1 MKRSLM
7 LVVLLAAPGGAQG
20 WTPEELWELWPDAR
34 YVETAAPCLRPDAL
48 SGRLAELAQ
57 EHDGQLDLEVVGQSV
72 EGRDIHLL
80 TLGRGESKV
89 LLWSQ
94 MHGDEPSSTPA
105 LLDFIDFL
113 LDRQAG
119 DAAARLVLDELTLLV
134 VPMLNPD
141 GAERYERR
149 NAQGIDINR
158 DARHLA
164 TPEGRI
170 LKQLRDT
177 HEPMLG
183 FNLHDQNR
191 RTMVGDTGVLASAA
205 VLAVA
210 GDAEGTI
217 TPGRMRAKRA
227 STAVVEAVTPF
238 FPGGV
243 ARYDEDWNPRAFGD
257 NITAWGTPVVLIESG
272 GLPPGRPFTDLTRFN
287 FVALLRVLEDLA
299 RDDLARHDPAVYDGL
314 PRNESDARV
323 DVAVRGGEVL
333 QPGAGPAYRADLAFF
348 LRRDDRAMA
357 DCSGHDAGGSSIAE
371 IGDTHHLSAERA
383 VDAEGDRLL
392 APFQAGVDGWA
403 ARRWLTPSA
412 LERLARLGVSR
423 VRWRVPARRLVAA
436 REHAAS
442 AGGGGR
448 AELEVVAED
457 EDLPLLRFDGPPPAA
472 TPRTLAA
479 LFAALLG
486 PERWRDASRQP
497 LRETLR
503 DLWSEAAANG
513 PLLGRGRPASFLQV
527 AAPDDAG
534 AADQAYESSLVA
546 VWVDGVEVWRAGS

>member
-1 MKRSLM
+1 MKRFLT
-7 LVVLLAAPGGAQG
+7 LVALLTIPAVAQG
-20 WTPEELWELWPDAR
+20 WTPEELWELWPEAR
-34 YVETAAPCLRPDAL
+34 YVETAAPCLGPDAL
-48 SGRLAELAQ
+48 AGHLAELAQ
-57 EHDGQLDLEVVGQSV
+57 KHDGQLELEAVDRSI

-80 TLGRGESKV
+80 TLGRGERKV

-94 MHGDEPSSTPA
+94 MHGDEPSATPA

-113 LDRQAG
+113 LDREAE

-170 LKQLRDT
+170 LKRLRDT
-177 HEPMLG
+177 YEPMLG

-210 GDAEGTI
+210 GDAAGTI

-299 RDDLARHDPAVYDGL
+299 RDDLERHDPAVYDKL

-333 QPGAGPAYRADLAFF
+333 QPGAGPAYRADLAFL

-357 DCSGHDAGGSSIAE
+357 GCSDRTAAGSTIAE
-371 IGDTHHLSAERA
+371 IGDTHHLSAERT
-383 VDAEGDRLL
+383 VDAEGNWLL

-423 VRWRVPARRLVAA
+423 VHWRVPTRRLVAA

-448 AELEVVAED
+448 AELEVVAGD
-457 EDLPLLRFDGPPPAA
+457 EDLPSLRFDGPPPAT
-472 TPRTLAA
+472 TPRTLAELLA
-479 LFAALLG
+479 TLLG
-486 PERWRDASRQP
+486 PERWSDTSRQP
-497 LRETLR
+497 LRETLG
-503 DLWSEAAANG
+503 DLWSGATANG
-513 PLLGRGRPASFLQV
+513 PLLGRGRAASFLQV
-527 AAPDDAG
+527 TAPDDAG
-534 AADQAYESSLVA
+534 VAGEAYESSLVA

>member
-20 WTPEELWELWPDAR
+20 WTPEELWELWPEAR
-34 YVETAAPCLRPDAL
+34 YVETAAPCLRPEELAE
-48 SGRLAELAQ
+48 RLASLTRGYQ
-57 EHDGQLDLEVVGQSV
+57 EDLELEVVGQSV

-80 TLGRGESKV
+80 TLGRGERKV
-89 LLWSQ
+89 MLWSQ
-94 MHGDEPSSTPA
+94 MHGDEPSATPA

-113 LDRQAG
+113 LDRREE
-119 DAAARLVLDELTLLV
+119 DATARLVLDELTLLV

-141 GAERYERR
+141 GAELYERR

-158 DARHLA
+158 DALHLA
-164 TPEGRI
+164 TPEGQL
-170 LKQLRDT
+170 LKRLRDT

-257 NITAWGTPVVLIESG
+257 NITAWGTPVVLVESG

-299 RDDLARHDPAVYDGL
+299 RDDLAGHDPAVYDEL
-314 PRNESDARV
+314 PRNQSDARV
-323 DVAVRGGEVL
+323 DVALRGGEVL
-333 QPGAGPAYRADLAFF
+333 QPGAGPAYRADLAFL

-357 DCSGHDAGGSSIAE
+357 DCTDRIAAGSTIAE
-371 IGDTHHLSAERA
+371 IGDTHHLSTART
-383 VDAEGDRLL
+383 VDAEGNWLL

-423 VRWRVPARRLVAA
+423 VRWRVPARRLLAA

-448 AELEVVAED
+448 TELEVTD
-457 EDLPLLRFDGPPPAA
+457 EDFPSLRLDGPPPAVA
-472 TPRTLAA
+472 PRTLAE

-486 PERWRDASRQP
+486 PERWGDASRQP

-503 DLWSEAAANG
+503 DLWSDAAASG

-527 AAPDDAG
+527 AAPDDGG
-534 AADQAYESSLVA
+534 AADEAYDSPVVA